1 MITYP
6 NSLLNFNDEKL
17 TFQLQVNQKLLYND
31 LNQSRLLKSKFPWS
45 FYKVILTN
53 VSSNI
58 IVKLYSF

>member
-45 FYKVILTN
+45 FYKVKLTN

-58 IVKLYSF
+58 IVKLYAF

>member
-31 LNQSRLLKSKFPWS
+31 LNQSRLLKSKFPSS

>member
-31 LNQSRLLKSKFPWS
+31 LKVDSLKANS
-45 FYKVILTN
+45 LG
-53 VSSNI
+53 VSI
-58 IVKLYSF
+58 K

>member
-45 FYKVILTN
+45 FYKVTLTN